1 MSTESSESN
10 SRSAWG
16 VHAAVYAVLLAVI
29 AFLVLR
35 PESGASAQEEN
46 PQARAV
52 ARLDGVDIGH
62 DEALERAAAQLD
74 QLEQQRI
81 QCDLQVDSERHQ
93 LIERTLEG
101 IVRDR
106 LVIAAAG
113 EAELSP
119 EDWRE
124 GEMERL
130 QAELTDEEIDA
141 FFTENEGRIRG
152 GREELEDQ
160 VRVFLAQQR
169 FVEQLEDGHEI
180 EYLLEP
186 YRLAVDPGTGPAR
199 GAAEAPVT
207 IVEWSDFE
215 CPYCKRVLPTLEQLF
230 EEYPTEVRLVFRH
243 FPLHA
248 IHPNAQGAA
257 EAAVCAQDQGAFWE
271 LHDLMFEEQDALTAS
286 DLKEKAER
294 AGLDTEAFAACME
307 AEDTPERVEADRR
320 AGIQVGVN
328 GTPALFVNGRPLAGA
343 VAYEDLAGVVEEE
356 LLRTAAGEQSS
367 EPGQGP

>member
-1 MSTESSESN
+1 MNTEN
-10 SRSAWG
+10 SAPKNGPGWG
-16 VHAAVYAVLLAVI
+16 VHAALYAALLAVI

-35 PESGASAQEEN
+35 PESGVSAQEGSAQE
-46 PQARAV
+46 QAA

-62 DEALERAAAQLD
+62 GEALDRAVAQLD

-81 QCDLQVDSERHQ
+81 QCDLQVNSERHS

-101 IVRDR
+101 LVRDR
-106 LVIAAAG
+106 LVIAAAE
-113 EAELSP
+113 EAGLEP
-119 EDWRE
+119 EVWRE
-124 GEMERL
+124 AEMERL
-130 QAELTDEEIDA
+130 QAELTDEDIDA

-152 GREELEDQ
+152 GREELEPQ

-169 FVEQLEDGHEI
+169 FVEFLEDGHEI

-186 YRLAVDPGTGPAR
+186 YRLSVDPGSGPAR
-199 GAAEAPVT
+199 GESGAPVT

-215 CPYCKRVLPTLEQLF
+215 CPYCKRFLPTLEQLL

-248 IHPNAQGAA
+248 IHPNAQAAA

-271 LHDLMFEEQDALTAS
+271 LHDLMFEEQDTLAVD
-286 DLKEKAER
+286 DLKDKAER
-294 AGLDTEAFAACME
+294 AGLDAETFAACME
-307 AEDTPERVEADRR
+307 AEDTPDRVEADRR
-320 AGIQVGVN
+320 AGIEVGVN

-343 VAYEDLAGVVEEE
+343 VAYEDLAGVVDDE
-356 LLRTAAGEQSS
+356 LERAG
-367 EPGQGP
+367 G

>member
-1 MSTESSESN
+1 MSTESSESKG
-10 SRSAWG
+10 RPAWG

-35 PESGASAQEEN
+35 PESGISAQEAS
-46 PQARAV
+46 PRDSAA

-62 DEALERAAAQLD
+62 DEALDRAAAQLD

-106 LVIAAAG
+106 LVIAAAE
-113 EAELSP
+113 EAGLAP
-119 EDWRE
+119 EEWRE

-130 QAELTDEEIDA
+130 QAELTDEEIDT
-141 FFTENEGRIRG
+141 FFVENEGRIRG
-152 GREELEDQ
+152 GREELEPQ
-160 VRVFLAQQR
+160 VRVYLAQQR
-169 FVEQLEDGHEI
+169 FVDFIEEGHEI
-180 EYLLEP
+180 EYLLDP
-186 YRLAVDPGTGPAR
+186 YRLSVDPGAGPVR
-199 GAAEAPVT
+199 GEAEAPVT

-230 EEYPTEVRLVFRH
+230 DEYPTEVRLVFRH

-271 LHDLMFEEQDALTAS
+271 LHDLMFEEQDTLTAD
-286 DLKEKAER
+286 DLKDKAER
-294 AGLDTEAFAACME
+294 AGLDAEAFAACLE
-307 AEDTPERVEADRR
+307 AEDTSDRVEDDRR
-320 AGIQVGVN
+320 AGILVGVN

-343 VAYEDLAGVVEEE
+343 VAYEELAGVVEDE
-356 LLRTAAGEQSS
+356 LERAG
-367 EPGQGP
+367 G

>member
-1 MSTESSESN
+1 MTTEN
-10 SRSAWG
+10 PAPKTRPAWG
-16 VHAAVYAVLLAVI
+16 VHAAVYAVLVAVI

-35 PESGASAQEEN
+35 PESGVSAQEEN
-46 PQARAV
+46 VREHAA

-74 QLEQQRI
+74 QLEEQRI
-81 QCDLQVDSERHQ
+81 QCDLQVNSERHQ

-106 LVIAAAG
+106 LVVAAAG
-113 EAELSP
+113 EADLSP

-160 VRVFLAQQR
+160 VRVYLAQQR
-169 FVEQLEDGHEI
+169 FVEELEDGHEI
-180 EYLLEP
+180 EYLLDP
-186 YRLAVDPGTGPAR
+186 YRLAVDPGSGPVR
-199 GAAEAPVT
+199 GEAGAPVT

-215 CPYCKRVLPTLEQLF
+215 CPYCKRVLPTLERLF
-230 EEYPTEVRLVFRH
+230 EEYPTQVRLVFRH

-248 IHPNAQGAA
+248 IHPNAQVAA
-257 EAAVCAQDQGAFWE
+257 EAAVCAQDQDAFWE
-271 LHDLMFEEQDALTAS
+271 LHDLMFEEQDTLTAS
-286 DLKEKAER
+286 DLKDKAER
-294 AGLDTEAFAACME
+294 AGLDADAFAACME
-307 AEDTPERVEADRR
+307 ADETPDRVEADRR
-320 AGIQVGVN
+320 AGIEVGVN
-328 GTPALFVNGRPLAGA
+328 GTPALYVNGRPLTGA
-343 VAYEDLAGVVEEE
+343 VAYEELAGVVEDE
-356 LLRTAAGEQSS
+356 LERAG
-367 EPGQGP
+367 G